1 MSSRAYT
8 LNEVAEHLGVHYMTA
23 YRYVRTGRLAA
34 RQRGSQWLVQE
45 DELRRFDA
53 SSQRDAGS
61 RPTSTARTRRSAV
74 DRLTAR
80 LIAGDEAGSWA
91 IAQEAQVGGA
101 APRDVY
107 LELFGPAM
115 RTIGERWANGHI
127 TVADEHRA
135 TVVMYRLVG
144 RMGPQFRPRGPRIGS
159 VIVGAPTG
167 ELHGLPVALAADL
180 LRTEGF
186 DVIDLGA
193 DVPADAFVACA
204 LATEDLTAVAISVT
218 STQHRASAATL
229 VQALRASGLVAP
241 IVVGGS
247 ALSERDAMAVGA
259 DEWAPDLDTL
269 VRILRIE

>member
-1 MSSRAYT
+1 VSSRAYT